1 MKIDKILFLENKKL
15 LLWYDLIYLIYDK
28 VLINIKKKIK
38 K

>member
-28 VLINIKKKIK
+28 VLINIKKKFK